1 MDQSKKN
8 KIRHGQETYLKVNL
22 TNKFTLNQSDAM
34 FHLPIER
41 GGGVIVVLL
50 KFFWPLVRHVKVLR
64 SGTEPMHQ
72 QQPELLQ

>member
-34 FHLPIER
+34 FHLPMER

-50 KFFWPLVRHVKVLR
+50 NFFLATPAACESSQVRD
-64 SGTEPMHQ
+64 
-72 QQPELLQ
+72 